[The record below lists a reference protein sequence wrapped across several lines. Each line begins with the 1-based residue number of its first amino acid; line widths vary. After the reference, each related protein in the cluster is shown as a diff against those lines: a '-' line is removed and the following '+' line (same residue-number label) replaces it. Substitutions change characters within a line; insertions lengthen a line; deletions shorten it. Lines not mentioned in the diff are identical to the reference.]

1 MLRLCGFLAGGRKT
15 PIAGENGAGAK
26 WGLGQR
32 GPAMD
37 LDQAAALMAQEQMGG
52 AENGPATLGFY
63 HALAQAEVVML
74 LASERQGDDL
84 APQVFDLAAG
94 RIVLGFDSIDRL
106 AAWAQDMGLGPQPY
120 ASLPGRVVAQH
131 LARAGDLGLGL
142 NFGAGTAS
150 EMVLPPQAMGWLS
163 QMLDVAPLPDMA
175 QIAQVLPLG
184 DVPAALRG
192 VLARAVVGAG
202 GLAARAILA
211 QVQYRGGA
219 RAHILAFYGADP
231 RAHAPLAHGVAEAL
245 AFSGLE
251 AAALD
256 VIFPESGTATA
267 QAILAKGRDI
277 PLPAPPQPEPKP
289 SHQPR
294 PPGMD
299 PAAPPKLR

>member
-1 MLRLCGFLAGGRKT
+1 
-15 PIAGENGAGAK
+15 
-26 WGLGQR
+26 
-32 GPAMD
+32 MD
-37 LDQAAALMAQEQMGG
+37 LDQAALDQAAALMAQEQAG
-52 AENGPATLGFY
+52 AEAGPATLGFY
-63 HALAQAEVVML
+63 HALAQAELALL
-74 LASERQGDDL
+74 LAQDQQGDDL

-94 RIVLGFDSIDRL
+94 RIVLGFDNIDRL

-120 ASLPGRVVAQH
+120 ASLPGRVIAQH
-131 LARAGDLGLGL
+131 LAQAGNLGLGL

-184 DVPAALRG
+184 DVPAALQG
-192 VLARAVVGAG
+192 VLARAVARAG
-202 GLAARAILA
+202 GLAAHAVLSR
-211 QVQYRGGA
+211 VQYRGGA
-219 RAHILAFYGADP
+219 AAHILAFFGADP
-231 RAHAPLAHGVAEAL
+231 RAEAPLAHSVAEAL

-267 QAILAKGRDI
+267 QAIVNRGRDI
-277 PLPAPPQPEPKP
+277 PLPAPPQPEPSP
-289 SHQPR
+289 SQPR